1 MRNIDT
7 NLFNG
12 FWKIVYVK
20 DLMEIKH
27 SKIEFVNDDL
37 ELTNKDTDT
46 NLELQLDE
54 EPLHL

>member
-1 MRNIDT
+1 M
-7 NLFNG
+7 F
-12 FWKIVYVK
+12 VK
-20 DLMEIKH
+20 DFMEIKH

-37 ELTNKDTDT
+37 ELTNKDIDT